1 MAKKKMA
8 RSVVVFTF
16 VLGAGSLVAPAA
28 QAAPECRGATAVIQ
42 CWDQRVMECLRNLTL
57 PPGRC

>member
-1 MAKKKMA
+1 MPNKKVA
-8 RSVVVFTF
+8 RTIVG
-16 VLGAGSLVAPAA
+16 LGLVIAGVSLAPAA

-42 CWDQRVMECLRNLTL
+42 CWDQRLAECLRNLSL

>member
-1 MAKKKMA
+1 MAKKRMA

-16 VLGAGSLVAPAA
+16 VLGAGPLLAPVAH
-28 QAAPECRGATAVIQ
+28 AAPECKGVIQ
-42 CWDQRVMECLRNLTL
+42 CWDERVRECLRNLTL

>member
-1 MAKKKMA
+1 MARKRFA

-16 VLGAGSLVAPAA
+16 VLGAGPLLAPAA
-28 QAAPECRGATAVIQ
+28 HAAPECRGLSVVQ
-42 CWDQRVMECLRNLTL
+42 CWDERVRECLRNLTL